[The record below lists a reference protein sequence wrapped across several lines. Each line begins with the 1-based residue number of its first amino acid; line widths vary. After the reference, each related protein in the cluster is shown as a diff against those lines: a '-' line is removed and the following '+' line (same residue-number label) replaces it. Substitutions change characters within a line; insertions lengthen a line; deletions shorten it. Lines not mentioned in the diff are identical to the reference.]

1 MRLRIR
7 SAAYFMV
14 DSDSK
19 IATRGTEP
27 VLSFVNI
34 FIFSSDSRGV
44 GEAVPAGA
52 SRSADRRNEASGG
65 TTTAGPD
72 SAGEN
77 HHRVH
82 GEDGQSNEAVASQG

>member
-1 MRLRIR
+1 M
-7 SAAYFMV
+7 
-14 DSDSK
+14 
-19 IATRGTEP
+19 
-27 VLSFVNI
+27 
-34 FIFSSDSRGV
+34 
-44 GEAVPAGA
+44 GEAVPARA

-65 TTTAGPD
+65 TATAGPD